1 MTLTINNQLTLLHDL
16 LDEQNIARNGST
28 AEYQQIGRIVKSIMG
43 KSNITDEQLLQLLP
57 EIYNYGKQGENA
69 QDTPE
74 HIIANKENINN
85 WISAIQATNLE

>member
-28 AEYQQIGRIVKSIMG
+28 AEYQQIGRIVKSIIG
-43 KSNITDEQLLQLLP
+43 KSNISDEQLLQLLP
-57 EIYNYGKQGENA
+57 EIYKYGKQGENA
-69 QDTPE
+69 QNALE